1 MKNKWTE
8 TEKQRMDEIEGV
20 EQGAQ
25 ARRFM
30 EASVENAYLRA
41 ENKHIFRL
49 GVMQIEV
56 LPVGAS
62 TVSELFEEFGKFAR
76 LLKELHGDK
85 HLKAT
90 FDMGEQQSNGAVEE
104 MFQ

>member
-1 MKNKWTE
+1 
-8 TEKQRMDEIEGV
+8 MDEIEGA

-30 EASVENAYLRA
+30 ETSVENAYLRA
-41 ENKHIFRL
+41 ENKHFFRL

-56 LPVGAS
+56 LPVGA
-62 TVSELFEEFGKFAR
+62 TDIPELFAEFSKLAR

-85 HLKAT
+85 HLVAT
-90 FDMGEQQSNGAVEE
+90 FDIGEQPKEKDIVEE